1 MHELAITE
9 QIAKIANEH
18 GEKNKASQITDLY
31 LVIGE
36 LSTVI
41 DDSVQFYWDL
51 ITENTLCEGA
61 KLHFKRIPALFL
73 CRDCGKEYSLVGG
86 ELTSCPKCQSNQM
99 KILQGK
105 EFHLDSINII

>member
-9 QIAKIANEH
+9 QIAEIAIRH
-18 GEKNKASQITDLY
+18 GEKNAAERITDLY

-36 LSTVI
+36 LSSVI

-51 ITENTLCEGA
+51 ITEDTICEGA
-61 KLHFKRIPALFL
+61 KLHFKRIPARFL
-73 CRDCGKEYSLVGG
+73 CKDCGHEYTLEDGD
-86 ELTSCPKCQSNQM
+86 LNPCPKCNSIKM
-99 KILQGK
+99 KILEGQ

>member
-9 QIAKIANEH
+9 QIAKIANKH

-41 DDSVQFYWDL
+41 DDSIQFYWDL

-61 KLHFKRIPALFL
+61 KLHFKRIPAVFR
-73 CRDCGKEYSLVGG
+73 CRDCNKEYNLVQG
-86 ELTSCPKCQSNQM
+86 ELTPCPHCQSSSM
-99 KILQGK
+99 EVLQGK
-105 EFHLDSINII
+105 EFHLDSIDIQ

>member
-9 QIAKIANEH
+9 QIAKIAIKH
-18 GEKNKASQITDLY
+18 GEKNKASKITDLY

-61 KLHFKRIPALFL
+61 KLHFKRIPAVFR
-73 CRDCGKEYSLVGG
+73 CNGCNKEYGLVQG
-86 ELTSCPKCQSNQM
+86 ELTPCPHCQSTSM
-99 KILQGK
+99 DILQGK

>member
-18 GEKNKASQITDLY
+18 GVKNKASQITDLY

-61 KLHFKRIPALFL
+61 KLHFKRIPAVFR
-73 CRDCGKEYSLVGG
+73 CRDCNKEYNLDHG
-86 ELTSCPKCQSNQM
+86 ELTPCPHCQSSSM
-99 KILQGK
+99 DILQGK

>member
-9 QIAKIANEH
+9 QIAKIANRH

-41 DDSVQFYWDL
+41 DDSIQFYWDL

-61 KLHFKRIPALFL
+61 KLHFKRIPAVFR
-73 CRDCGKEYSLVGG
+73 CRDCNKEYNLVQG
-86 ELTSCPKCQSNQM
+86 ELTPCPHCQSSRM
-99 KILQGK
+99 DIIQGK
-105 EFHLDSINII
+105 EFHLDSIDIQ

>member
-9 QIAKIANEH
+9 QITKIAIKH
-18 GEKNKASQITDLY
+18 GEKNKASKITDLY

-61 KLHFKRIPALFL
+61 KLHFKRIPAVFR
-73 CRDCGKEYSLVGG
+73 CRDCNKEYGLVKG
-86 ELTSCPKCQSNQM
+86 ELTPCPYCQSNRM
-99 KILQGK
+99 DILQGK
-105 EFHLDSINII
+105 EFHLDSINIE

>member
-9 QIAKIANEH
+9 QIAEIAIRH
-18 GEKNKASQITDLY
+18 GEKNSAQEVTDLY

-51 ITENTLCEGA
+51 ITEQTICEGA
-61 KLHFKRIPALFL
+61 KLHFKRIPAKFRCL
-73 CRDCGKEYSLVGG
+73 DCEKDYQLSKG
-86 ELTSCPKCQSNQM
+86 ELTPCPHCESTRM
-99 KILQGK
+99 EILQGK
-105 EFHLDSINII
+105 EFHLESINII

>member
-9 QIAKIANEH
+9 QIAKIANKH
-18 GEKNKASQITDLY
+18 GEKNKATKITDLY

-61 KLHFKRIPALFL
+61 KLHFKRIPAVFR
-73 CRDCGKEYSLVGG
+73 CRDCNKEFSLVQG
-86 ELTSCPKCQSNQM
+86 ELTPCPHCQSSNIE
-99 KILQGK
+99 ILQGK
-105 EFHLDSINII
+105 EFHLDSINIL

>member
-9 QIAKIANEH
+9 QIAEIAIRH
-18 GEKNKASQITDLY
+18 GEKNRAQKVTDLY

-51 ITENTLCEGA
+51 VTDQTICKGA
-61 KLHFKRIPALFL
+61 RLHFNRIPALFRCL
-73 CRDCGKEYSLVGG
+73 DCEKDYP
-86 ELTSCPKCQSNQM
+86 LTEGQLAPCPQCGSIRM
-99 KILQGK
+99 EILQGK
-105 EFHLDSINII
+105 EFHLESINIT

>member
-9 QIAKIANEH
+9 QIVKIAIKH

-51 ITENTLCEGA
+51 ITENTLCEGS
-61 KLHFKRIPALFL
+61 KLHFKRIPAVFRCL
-73 CRDCGKEYSLVGG
+73 DCSKEYHLVQG
-86 ELTSCPKCQSNQM
+86 ELTPCPHCQSSKM
-99 KILQGK
+99 DILQGK
-105 EFHLDSINII
+105 EFHLDSINIL